1 MMPPRA
7 LKLLSFG
14 RLFANDRRGVS
25 AVEFALVAP
34 LMITLY
40 IGLVEIT
47 EGTAIDR
54 QVTQTAR
61 AMGDLTSQAN
71 LSANYDINS
80 TQLSN
85 ILAAAT
91 AMMYPNSTTSLQVT
105 ITGINIAANGTAT
118 VLWSGANA
126 NAAALTKGQTLTVPS
141 GLKTANTASQLI
153 WAKVTW
159 PYTPNLGYTITG
171 TINLTDQFYVV
182 PRQATTITCSGCQS
196 H

>member
-7 LKLLSFG
+7 RKLLSYG
-14 RLFANDRRGVS
+14 RRFARDRRGVS
-25 AVEFALVAP
+25 AIEFALVAP
-34 LMITLY
+34 LMIALY
-40 IGLVEIT
+40 IGMAEVT

-54 QVTQTAR
+54 QITQTAR
-61 AMGDLTSQAN
+61 AVGDLASQAN
-71 LSANYDINS
+71 LAANYDINS
-80 TQLSN
+80 TQLAN
-85 ILAAAT
+85 ILTAAN
-91 AMMYPNSTTSLQVT
+91 AMMYPNATTSLQVT
-105 ITGINIAANGTAT
+105 VTGISVAANGTAT

-126 NAAALTKGQTLTVPS
+126 NATALTKGSTLTVPS
-141 GLKTANTASQLI
+141 GLKIANTASQLI

-171 TINLTDQFYVV
+171 TINLSDQFYVV